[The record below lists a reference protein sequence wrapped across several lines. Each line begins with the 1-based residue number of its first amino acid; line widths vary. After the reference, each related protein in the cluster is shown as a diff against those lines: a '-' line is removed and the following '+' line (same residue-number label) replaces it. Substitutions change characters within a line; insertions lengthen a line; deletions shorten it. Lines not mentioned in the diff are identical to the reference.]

1 MVENKTVIGL
11 VGPCSAGK
19 TTLRNNLSQIGYV
32 AKHIAQE
39 HSYVKDMWKQI
50 SNPDILIY
58 LDVSYEKSMQR
69 RPLNMS
75 IEDFDE
81 QIQRLKHARQHADYY
96 LDTST
101 ISAQEVYNRVRAYLR
116 KSNIIPI
123 RGGNGID
130 VIDGN

>member
-1 MVENKTVIGL
+1 MVENKTIIGL

-19 TTLRNNLSQIGYV
+19 TTLRHNLSQVGYV

-50 SNPDILIY
+50 SKPDILIY
-58 LDVSYEKSMQR
+58 LDVSYEQSMER
-69 RPLNMS
+69 RPINMS

-81 QIQRLKHARQHADYY
+81 QIQRLKHARQHANYY

-116 KSNIIPI
+116 KSNIIPVSDSS
-123 RGGNGID
+123 GFD
-130 VIDGN
+130 VIDDN